1 MDDDAS
7 VMAAAGGGAKA
18 RIDPRGRPRSVAAC
32 RLRRVPNRLGAR
44 WLPRALDVSSLF
56 NADGKNKIEMR
67 VSKSVSRL
75 AFRRILLRDES
86 TRLPFEHPPPFA
98 IPSPPPRP
106 LISRRGDERAR
117 LWVTPRVRSAVLLRA
132 TPCATLL
139 RVFRQRPGVC
149 VCVRVPGVCACQ
161 VCVCAS
167 GRCVPGVRV

>member
-1 MDDDAS
+1 M
-7 VMAAAGGGAKA
+7 
-18 RIDPRGRPRSVAAC
+18 AAC

-149 VCVRVPGVCACQ
+149 VCVCACQ
-161 VCVCAS
+161 VCVRA
-167 GRCVPGVRV
+167 RCVCVRQVGVCQVCVCEYAFRCVCARARCVSGVCQVCVQW